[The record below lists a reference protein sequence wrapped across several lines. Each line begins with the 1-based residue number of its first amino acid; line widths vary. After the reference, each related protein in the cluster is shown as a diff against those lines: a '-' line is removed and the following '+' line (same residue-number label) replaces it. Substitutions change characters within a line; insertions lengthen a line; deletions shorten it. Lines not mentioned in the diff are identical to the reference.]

1 MYIHFKERS
10 YNKILFSH
18 PNNGPQHWN
27 LADMVYN
34 EFSST
39 NNSVHLLFFLGH
51 KWWKKSLLG
60 MEDKKQDQK
69 EEEKKGLELFD
80 LNSNIYKWIF
90 LTVYWVF
97 QGEK

>member
-1 MYIHFKERS
+1 
-10 YNKILFSH
+10 
-18 PNNGPQHWN
+18 
-27 LADMVYN
+27 
-34 EFSST
+34 
-39 NNSVHLLFFLGH
+39 
-51 KWWKKSLLG
+51 

>member
-1 MYIHFKERS
+1 MAHNTGIWLIWFTMNS
-10 YNKILFSH
+10 LQQIILFI
-18 PNNGPQHWN
+18 
-27 LADMVYN
+27 
-34 EFSST
+34 FC
-39 NNSVHLLFFLGH
+39 FFLVTNDE
-51 KWWKKSLLG
+51 KKSLLG